1 MNLMAKRNVFLC
13 DVELPEIVQEKADE
27 AFSMIIAEGKK
38 TMKTNKSL
46 ENVTKTSEQ
55 RRNVEMRVG
64 RAVKAAMAGA
74 AAIAAC
80 AIVIVGKD
88 VLTGG
93 ENGFDRDT
101 ELFSDTRVTE
111 SSEGAILS
119 DEDTTEGSDGTILSA
134 FDNMFTLRVKAA
146 ESLPGGQEGQAGGG
160 RQDAQSEEKYVVLE
174 AGHQIPLVTGSLA
187 QSYVLGGDEE
197 TGQVDYC
204 INTPFSCEGENIE
217 KIVYSINRGAFQ
229 IVQAQGESIIVE
241 GEAYEEDDRINNM
254 NCGSIGGNYSDD
266 EMGLPEK
273 PIETKYYKSLTLNYQ
288 KQSDDDTWINI
299 VDNVP
304 DSKEAF
310 DLIWGRDDLQSFNS
324 GLQKL
329 LENTMITCTVWYTDN
344 TSQSVDIKVGSRIMT
359 YREAGEPE
367 ASVKGDPDEETV
379 YITFE
384 LQK

>member
-146 ESLPGGQEGQAGGG
+146 ESLPGGQEGP
-160 RQDAQSEEKYVVLE
+160 SWKM
-174 AGHQIPLVTGSLA
+174 
-187 QSYVLGGDEE
+187 
-197 TGQVDYC
+197 
-204 INTPFSCEGENIE
+204 PFSTPLG
-217 KIVYSINRGAFQ
+217 
-229 IVQAQGESIIVE
+229 
-241 GEAYEEDDRINNM
+241 M
-254 NCGSIGGNYSDD
+254 P
-266 EMGLPEK
+266 M
-273 PIETKYYKSLTLNYQ
+273 
-288 KQSDDDTWINI
+288 
-299 VDNVP
+299 
-304 DSKEAF
+304 
-310 DLIWGRDDLQSFNS
+310 
-324 GLQKL
+324 
-329 LENTMITCTVWYTDN
+329 
-344 TSQSVDIKVGSRIMT
+344 
-359 YREAGEPE
+359 
-367 ASVKGDPDEETV
+367 
-379 YITFE
+379 
-384 LQK
+384 